1 MGLHLASL
9 IYSIYLYLCFY
20 GFLYTVFVICK
31 YRQFYFF
38 SNLNAFYFISFYF
51 IFVVTV
57 VHSLSHVRLFATP
70 WTVACQASLSF
81 TTSQSS
87 LKLMSI
93 VLVVPSHHF
102 IFCHPLLLLP
112 SFFPS
117 IRVFS
122 NGSVLLIR

>member
-1 MGLHLASL
+1 MS
-9 IYSIYLYLCFY
+9 FY
-20 GFLYTVFVICK
+20 IQFYIICK

-51 IFVVTV
+51 IFVVT

-93 VLVVPSHHF
+93 VLVMPFHHF
-102 IFCHPLLLLP
+102 IFCHPLLILP

-122 NGSVLLIR
+122 NELAICIWWPEYWSLSFSISTSNK